1 MLRGHA
7 PAVGG
12 PAAQSSV
19 ESLEKECKQLK
30 KTQEQLE
37 QENRDLKRSVYEL
50 SYK

>member
-1 MLRGHA
+1 MLRA
-7 PAVGG
+7 PAV
-12 PAAQSSV
+12 AAVQSSA